1 MILRANKARAEASKD
16 NISFIE
22 SKITDIP
29 LESGI
34 ADCIISN
41 CVINLVPGEE
51 KQLVFHEVFRLLKP
65 GGRLAISD
73 ILMKKVLPD
82 NLQSCMAL
90 YTGCIAG
97 ASQVADY
104 QEYLR
109 VAGFKGTST

>member
-51 KQLVFHEVFRLLKP
+51 KQLVFHEVIRLLKP

-73 ILMKKVLPD
+73 ILMKKVLPY

-90 YTGCIAG
+90 DTGCIVG
-97 ASQVADY
+97 ACQVADY